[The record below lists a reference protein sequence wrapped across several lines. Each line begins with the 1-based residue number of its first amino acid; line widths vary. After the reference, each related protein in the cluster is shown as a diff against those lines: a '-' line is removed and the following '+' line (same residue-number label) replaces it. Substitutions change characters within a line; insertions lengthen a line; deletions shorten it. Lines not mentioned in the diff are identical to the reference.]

1 MSPAAADSSATAAP
15 TERRRLNLTA
25 RTAAPKELP
34 PVAAPKKAE
43 EAVSAAPKEQAD
55 AAALPPK
62 PKSNPFGTARPRE
75 EVLKEQGRDW
85 KREERALE
93 HSRVK
98 RYVQP

>member
-1 MSPAAADSSATAAP
+1 M
-15 TERRRLNLTA
+15 NLTA
-25 RTAAPKELP
+25 RTASPKELP
-34 PVAAPKKAE
+34 PVAAPQKAE
-43 EAVSAAPKEQAD
+43 EAVIAAPKEQAD

-98 RYVQP
+98 RYV